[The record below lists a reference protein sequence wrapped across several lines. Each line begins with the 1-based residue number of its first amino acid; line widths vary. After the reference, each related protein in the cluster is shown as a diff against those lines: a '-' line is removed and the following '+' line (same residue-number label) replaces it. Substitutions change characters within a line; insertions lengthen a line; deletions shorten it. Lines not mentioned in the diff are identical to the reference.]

1 MVKNQKC
8 PKSPVTSAAD
18 YIFCFLGQD
27 KILYPFIFNEVT
39 FTKSEVNFSTLE
51 RAKFTVQADF
61 RSLVLR
67 DRYMF
72 IWIDGLE
79 LVNFQFETRIKYE
92 DSSMLDWVHF
102 RHIHQIKNRP
112 FYFKNDLFEDLE
124 SADILDEILT
134 SFKMNLDYSS
144 TGGGDPKVVPAVKNV
159 SAANLGMKVDVETE
173 ICHTTA
179 SLVKSSKTTQSAVK
193 NHKMVKSSKR
203 PKWSREPIERFSD
216 ISIKG
221 PLYENRLDLSNMICS
236 ISYASTADIR
246 ILVAQLFC
254 WWSHIKCS
262 RSHHPRLIIMLLL
275 LFAAEKTF
283 CTHFPYRSPLLCHP
297 LVKDFPLVKLWTSE
311 TGGVVICLASTLMVL
326 DHFCGKF
333 PTPTRWWY

>member
-18 YIFCFLGQD
+18 YIYN
-27 KILYPFIFNEVT
+27 KVT

-51 RAKFTVQADF
+51 RVKFTVQAHF

-67 DRYMF
+67 DRYIF

-79 LVNFQFETRIKYE
+79 FVNFQFETRIKCE
-92 DSSMLDWVHF
+92 DSGMLDWVHF

-179 SLVKSSKTTQSAVK
+179 SLVKLSKKTQSAVK
-193 NHKMVKSSKR
+193 SHKMVSLNMR
-203 PKWSREPIERFSD
+203 PKWSSKPTERFSD
-216 ISIKG
+216 ILVKG
-221 PLYENRLDLSNMICS
+221 LLYENRLDLLNMICS

-246 ILVAQLFC
+246 ILEAQL
-254 WWSHIKCS
+254 I
-262 RSHHPRLIIMLLL
+262 LL
-275 LFAAEKTF
+275 
-283 CTHFPYRSPLLCHP
+283 
-297 LVKDFPLVKLWTSE
+297 
-311 TGGVVICLASTLMVL
+311 VVTIQICPLASSLA
-326 DHFCGKF
+326 DHHAIAFECC
-333 PTPTRWWY
+333 